1 MKFITIILIIF
12 SSLCI
17 SSCSSGN
24 LNKSPGSSSPSE
36 RSQSGLP
43 AHIAENQS
51 IVTAQVEQINSINKN
66 DFTIKVKILEVKEN
80 PAYLSMAAV
89 GAIYKLTPNY
99 KLDEKRDV
107 IQTEENF
114 KLLHLSSLNIGDTF
128 KAVIFYEQDKGWLI
142 DKVLLGNH

>member
-1 MKFITIILIIF
+1 MKYIETVLIIF
-12 SSLCI
+12 SALLL
-17 SSCSSGN
+17 SSCGSGKIQKSS
-24 LNKSPGSSSPSE
+24 GSSSPSE
-36 RSQSGLP
+36 TSQSELP

-51 IVTAQVEQINSINKN
+51 IVTAKVEQINSINKN
-66 DFTIKVKILEVKEN
+66 DFTIKVKILKVKEN

-89 GAIYKLTPNY
+89 GATYILTPNY
-99 KLDEKRDV
+99 KLDEKRDI

-142 DKVLLGNH
+142 GKVL